1 MCRSWV
7 VQGDEKSVTH
17 RAHVALP
24 GGGSRAVA
32 TGSAGGASRWGSA
45 ATACATERRIFVDY
59 GPPIVRRVH
68 FKKDKYVAAYF
79 RMPFVHFLS
88 FCMCWLPPPP
98 LGPARTLGR
107 EATWKTG
114 VFEV

>member
-32 TGSAGGASRWGSA
+32 TGSAGGASQGVAVWLRRGAA
-45 ATACATERRIFVDY
+45 ATACATDGRIYVDY
-59 GPPIVRRVH
+59 EPPIVRRVC
-68 FKKDKYVAAYF
+68 FKKDQYVAAYVG
-79 RMPFVHFLS
+79 MPLVYVA
-88 FCMCWLPPPP
+88 
-98 LGPARTLGR
+98 G
-107 EATWKTG
+107 
-114 VFEV
+114 